1 MTRVPPARFLILFS
15 ALVAVPAGFGQQDQ
29 IESSRKIVNRV
40 APEYPQIARSI
51 NLRGNVKAEALVGP
65 NGVVRS
71 VEVRGGNPVLVRAA
85 EAAIYKWKWAPA
97 SRETREPIEVK
108 FDPK

>member
-1 MTRVPPARFLILFS
+1 MTRFPAARFLIFLS

-29 IESSRKIVNRV
+29 VESSRKIVNRV

-51 NLRGNVKAEALVGP
+51 NLRGNVKVEALVGP
-65 NGVVRS
+65 NGVVKS

-85 EAAIYKWKWAPA
+85 ETAIYRWKWAPA
-97 SRETREPIEVK
+97 SHETREPIEVK